1 MPERVIIAG
10 AGLAGLVTARHLAR
24 HGIETVLLE
33 AGDRAGGRVST
44 VTFADGATA
53 EAGAEEFWARA
64 PLTTSLRSSIAP
76 RSTLSAGGA
85 TWRPP

>member
-24 HGIETVLLE
+24 HGIETVVLE

-44 VTFADGATA
+44 VTFANGATA
-53 EAGAEEFWARA
+53 
-64 PLTTSLRSSIAP
+64 
-76 RSTLSAGGA
+76 
-85 TWRPP
+85 